1 MLYLIQAAFI
11 QLEAFMNI
19 NHFRIA
25 LGALIPVIALSMS
38 TPASAQF
45 AKPEDAVKY
54 RQSAFALMGA
64 HMGRLAAVVKGETP
78 YNKDDVVRN
87 AAIIGTLSAL
97 PWQAFVPGT
106 ESGKTPG
113 KNDALPNI
121 WTESTKFKSASER
134 MQAAVA
140 ELNSAAQSGNPE
152 NLRKALGATS
162 QTCKACHD
170 DFRKK

>member
-1 MLYLIQAAFI
+1 MKTHYS
-11 QLEAFMNI
+11 
-19 NHFRIA
+19 RIA
-25 LGALIPVIALSMS
+25 LGTLISAISLSITS
-38 TPASAQF
+38 PAFAQF

-87 AAIIGTLSAL
+87 AAIIGMLSGM
-97 PWQAFVPGT
+97 PWQAFGAGT
-106 ESGKTPG
+106 EGGKTPG

-121 WTESTKFKSASER
+121 WTDGAKFKSASEK

-140 ELNSAAQSGNPE
+140 DLNSAAQSGNPE
-152 NLRKALGATS
+152 NLKKALGAAS

>member
-1 MLYLIQAAFI
+1 MKTHY
-11 QLEAFMNI
+11 
-19 NHFRIA
+19 FRIA
-25 LGALIPVIALSMS
+25 LGVLISAISLSITS
-38 TPASAQF
+38 PAFAQF

-64 HMGRLAAVVKGETP
+64 HMGRLAAVVKGEAP

-87 AAIIGTLSAL
+87 AAIISMLSGM
-97 PWQAFVPGT
+97 PWQAFTSGT

-121 WTESTKFKSASER
+121 WTDGAKFKSASEK

-140 ELNSAAQSGNPE
+140 DLNSAAQSGNPE
-152 NLRKALGATS
+152 NLKKAVGAAS

>member
-1 MLYLIQAAFI
+1 MNYLSSIFL
-11 QLEAFMNI
+11 LEVSMKT
-19 NHFRIA
+19 HYSRIA
-25 LGALIPVIALSMS
+25 LGALISAFSLSIAS
-38 TPASAQF
+38 PAFAQF

-54 RQSAFALMGA
+54 RQSTFALMGA

-87 AAIIGTLSAL
+87 AAIISMLSGM
-97 PWQAFVPGT
+97 PWQAFTSGT

-121 WTESTKFKSASER
+121 WTDGAKFKSASEK
-134 MQAAVA
+134 MQAAVTD
-140 ELNSAAQSGNPE
+140 LNSAAQSGNPE
-152 NLRKALGATS
+152 NLKKALGAAS

>member
-1 MLYLIQAAFI
+1 MKSTFSRFI
-11 QLEAFMNI
+11 FAV
-19 NHFRIA
+19 
-25 LGALIPVIALSMS
+25 LIPTAALSFA

-45 AKPEDAVKY
+45 AKPEDAIKY

-78 YNKDDVVRN
+78 YNRDDVVRN
-87 AAIIGTLSAL
+87 AAIISTLSSL
-97 PWQAFVPGT
+97 PWQAFGAGT
-106 ESGKTPG
+106 EGGK
-113 KNDALPNI
+113 AEAAI
-121 WTESTKFKSASER
+121 WKEGAKFKSASEK

-152 NLRKALGATS
+152 NLKKALGATS

>member
-1 MLYLIQAAFI
+1 
-11 QLEAFMNI
+11 MNTQSL
-19 NHFRIA
+19 RISIK
-25 LGALIPVIALSMS
+25 ALIPALAL
-38 TPASAQF
+38 TLAAPAMAQF

-64 HMGRLAAVVKGETP
+64 HMGRLAAVVKGEVP
-78 YNKDDVVRN
+78 YNKEDVTRN
-87 AAIIGTLSAL
+87 AAIISMFSSM
-97 PWQAFVPGT
+97 PWQAFPAGT

-113 KNDALPNI
+113 KNDALPII
-121 WTESTKFKSASER
+121 WTENAKFKSAADK

-140 ELNSAAQSGNPE
+140 DLNTAAQSGNPE
-152 NLRKALGATS
+152 NLKKALGATS

>member
-1 MLYLIQAAFI
+1 MNTQSLYFSLKT
-11 QLEAFMNI
+11 
-19 NHFRIA
+19 
-25 LGALIPVIALSMS
+25 LIPALALTLA
-38 TPASAQF
+38 TPAMAQF

-78 YNKDDVVRN
+78 YNRDEVVRN
-87 AAIIGTLSAL
+87 AAIIGTLSSL
-97 PWQAFVPGT
+97 PWQAFPSST
-106 ESGKTPG
+106 ESGKTSG
-113 KNDALPNI
+113 KNDALPVI
-121 WTESTKFKSASER
+121 WTENAKFKSAADR

-140 ELNSAAQSGNPE
+140 ELNTAAQSGNPE
-152 NLRKALGATS
+152 NLKKALGATS